1 MVISFNKYE
10 EMKADNL
17 KTKVLL
23 AGATGYLG
31 RHIAKE
37 LELRNIST
45 RILVRNTGKAK
56 GLSSESATVIQA
68 EVTKPETLKGLFS
81 GVDTVISTVGI
92 TRQKDGL
99 TYWDVDYQ
107 VNVNLLKEAMAS
119 GVSKFIYVSVL
130 NGNLHR
136 NLKIMEA
143 KESFVDEL
151 VASGL
156 QYTIVRPNGFFSD
169 MKDFLEMA
177 RKGKVYLF
185 GNGEQKFNPIHGKDL
200 AIACV
205 DAIENE
211 NIEINIGGPDIMTQ
225 NEVAEMALLASGNP
239 INIIHL
245 PHWLRRLIIWTLR
258 TFTSSKT
265 YGPIEF
271 FLTLMAE
278 DAIAPRYG
286 SHRLSTFFQKE
297 MDTLKKK

>member
-1 MVISFNKYE
+1 
-10 EMKADNL
+10 MKADNL